1 MSGEATISGL
11 SSPCSPCAQRSSA
24 IQSGFAVPSAT
35 TISSLGPAIP
45 SIPTCPKTSRL
56 ASVT

>member
-1 MSGEATISGL
+1 MRIERTNWDGADAPGL
-11 SSPCSPCAQRSSA
+11 
-24 IQSGFAVPSAT
+24 AVPSAT

-45 SIPTCPKTSRL
+45 SIPTFPQTNRL